1 MTRNKKTKVFGI
13 VCIWQQQG
21 VPNLVTCSSYISPEN
36 KKSSS
41 IHRFTPHNVHTDTS
55 CDPLQMITKAKK
67 NIFLVIYIHIFF
79 VGFYLVQ
86 PCAICL
92 GQIQVF
98 RVRQN
103 NISVDVTNIWECCI
117 GGMEAYPRNSKE
129 KRSSKRILPHPYCST
144 PPLPPTIF
152 FYLFFFIW
160 KKNGPKKK
168 IWKFLRVACI
178 SICLLLTDNIPSITK
193 YVEKNK
199 ILRVLT
205 LSFSVGLSTTN
216 PVVEMSSANLESE
229 CRITPF

>member
-55 CDPLQMITKAKK
+55 CDSFQEMITKAKK

-129 KRSSKRILPHPYCST
+129 KKVFKTHLAT
-144 PPLPPTIF
+144 PVLFHAAAAAYNF
-152 FYLFFFIW
+152 FLSFFFHLKKKRTE
-160 KKNGPKKK
+160 KKNLEISSRRLYLDLSVVDRQYTIHNEICGKKQN
-168 IWKFLRVACI
+168 FARF
-178 SICLLLTDNIPSITK
+178 D
-193 YVEKNK
+193 
-199 ILRVLT
+199 
-205 LSFSVGLSTTN
+205 SFVFCWIVHHKSCGWNVVG
-216 PVVEMSSANLESE
+216 
-229 CRITPF
+229 

>member
-1 MTRNKKTKVFGI
+1 M
-13 VCIWQQQG
+13 
-21 VPNLVTCSSYISPEN
+21 PNLVTCSSYISPEN

-129 KRSSKRILPHPYCST
+129 KKGLQNASCHTRIVPRRRCRLQFFS
-144 PPLPPTIF
+144 IF
-152 FYLFFFIW
+152 FFFI
-160 KKNGPKKK
+160 
-168 IWKFLRVACI
+168 
-178 SICLLLTDNIPSITK
+178 
-193 YVEKNK
+193 
-199 ILRVLT
+199 
-205 LSFSVGLSTTN
+205 
-216 PVVEMSSANLESE
+216 
-229 CRITPF
+229 